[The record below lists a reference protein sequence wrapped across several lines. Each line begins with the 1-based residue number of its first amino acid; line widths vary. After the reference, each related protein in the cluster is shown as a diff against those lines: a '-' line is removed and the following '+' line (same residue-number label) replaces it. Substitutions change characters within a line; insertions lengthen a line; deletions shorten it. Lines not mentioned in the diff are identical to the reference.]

1 MSLDQPKTVDDEA
14 IIRMAER
21 VETAQRYAV
30 PIRKLTEDY
39 PDLTIADAYRVQT
52 ALRRNLEKKGERVI
66 GWKAGLTSKPKM
78 AQMGVSTPGVG
89 FLTDAMERPANS
101 KITVSDMIHPRVE
114 AEIAFVTNKELSGK
128 VTKEEVLAATD
139 YVQPALEVIDSR
151 FTGFKFDLES
161 VLADNSSSA
170 RFVPGGRMIRPDALD
185 LRTVGVVLEHN
196 GEIAQIGA
204 GAEVLGHPA
213 EAIAMLVGVLH
224 DMGEVLPAG
233 SFVMAG
239 AITAAVAVKPGDSIT
254 ARFYEMGSIT
264 VTFTE

>member
-1 MSLDQPKTVDDEA
+1 MSLDQMTGLDDEA
-14 IIRMAER
+14 IHRLAER

-30 PIRKLTEDY
+30 PIHKLTDDY
-39 PDLTIADAYRVQT
+39 PGLSIAEAYRVQT
-52 ALRRNLEKKGERVI
+52 ALRRSYERRGQRVI

-89 FLTDAMERPANS
+89 FLTDAMECAANAP
-101 KITVSDMIHPRVE
+101 IPLAGLIHPRVE
-114 AEIAFVTNKELSGK
+114 AEIAFVTKAELAGH
-128 VTKEEVLAATD
+128 VTRDQVLAATD
-139 YVQPALEVIDSR
+139 YVQPALEIIDSR
-151 FTGFKFDLES
+151 FTGFKFDLPS

-170 RFVPGGRMIRPDALD
+170 RYVPGGRMRRPDAID

-213 EAIAMLVGVLH
+213 EAIAMLVGVLAG
-224 DMGEVLPAG
+224 MGEVLPAG

-239 AITAAVAVKPGDSIT
+239 AITAAVAVKPGDCIT

-264 VTFTE
+264 VSFTA

>member
-1 MSLDQPKTVDDEA
+1 MRLGETNALDQEA
-14 IIRMAER
+14 VIRLAER
-21 VETAQRYAV
+21 VETAQRYAT

-39 PDLTIADAYRVQT
+39 PELNLSDAYRIQT
-52 ALRRNLEKKGERVI
+52 ALRRSYERKGDRIV

-89 FLTDAMERPANS
+89 FLTDAMERPADS
-101 KITVSDMIHPRVE
+101 SISVSDLIHPRVE
-114 AEIAFVTNKELSGK
+114 AEIAFVTRSELSGK
-128 VTKEEVLAATD
+128 VTREEVMAATD

-151 FTGFKFDLES
+151 FSGFKFDLES
-161 VLADNSSSA
+161 VIADNSSSA
-170 RFVPGGRMIRPDALD
+170 RYVPGGRMRTPGALD

-196 GEIAQIGA
+196 GKIAQIGA

-224 DMGEVLPAG
+224 GMGEVLPAG

-239 AITAAVAVKPGDSIT
+239 AITAAVPVKSGDSIT
-254 ARFYEMGSIT
+254 ARFYEMGSVT
-264 VTFTE
+264 VSFVD

>member
-1 MSLDQPKTVDDEA
+1 MSLDQPNSVDDEA

-21 VETAQRYAV
+21 VETAQRYAT

-161 VLADNSSSA
+161 VLADNASSA
-170 RFVPGGRMIRPDALD
+170 RFVPGGRMIRLDARD

-213 EAIAMLVGVLH
+213 EAIAMLVGVLD

>member
-1 MSLDQPKTVDDEA
+1 MSLDAPKTLDDTA

-39 PDLTIADAYRVQT
+39 PGLTLTDAYRVQT
-52 ALRRNLEKKGERVI
+52 ALRRNYERKGARVV

-101 KITVSDMIHPRVE
+101 AISLSDLIHPRVE
-114 AEIAFVTNKELSGK
+114 AELAFVTKAELSGK
-128 VTKEEVLAATD
+128 VTRDQVLAATD

-151 FTGFKFDLES
+151 FSGFKFDLES
-161 VLADNSSSA
+161 VIADNSSSA
-170 RFVPGGRMIRPDALD
+170 RYVPGGRMRAPGTLD

-196 GEIAQIGA
+196 GEITQIGA

-239 AITAAVAVKPGDSIT
+239 AITAAVPVKAGDSIT
-254 ARFYEMGSIT
+254 ARFYEMGAIT
-264 VTFTE
+264 VSFTD

>member
-1 MSLDQPKTVDDEA
+1 MSLDQNTVLDDIA
-14 IIRMAER
+14 IARLAER
-21 VETAQRYAV
+21 VETAQTYAT
-30 PIRKLTEDY
+30 PIRKLTLDH
-39 PDLTIADAYRVQT
+39 PDLSLRDAYRVQT
-52 ALRRNLEKKGERVI
+52 ALRHSYEARGQRVI

-101 KITVSDMIHPRVE
+101 AISTGDLIHPRVE
-114 AEIAFVTNKELSGK
+114 AEIAFVTKSDLSGK
-128 VTKEEVLAATD
+128 VSAADVMAATD

-151 FTGFKFDLES
+151 FSGFKFDLES
-161 VLADNSSSA
+161 VIADNSSSA
-170 RFVPGGRMIRPDALD
+170 RYIPGGRMVRPEALD

-213 EAIAMLVGVLH
+213 EAIATLVGVLD
-224 DMGEVLPAG
+224 DMGETLPAG

-239 AITAAVAVKPGDSIT
+239 AITAAVAVQPGDTIT

-264 VTFTE
+264 VTFTD